1 MKHTEWTRRDFLS
14 ATGQAAMVSLAGSA
28 IACGGSS
35 VGDAVMAPGR
45 GSIEGTVVDLNG
57 VAQPGL
63 GLITL
68 LYDSGLHTGASVKV
82 DANGQFGFSNL
93 TAGDYQIRFD
103 APGEAHI
110 PDGVLHPIRF
120 SVKAGEPTPVTVDVE
135 IGGSDYAEIEIYAG
149 DYFYQ
154 WQPNGIE
161 NGEAVAKIGVIVCW
175 YNVGKQ
181 IHTVTGGPW
190 GDSGDMQRTASFMW
204 LADRVGLFGYRDKYF
219 PTMLGTL
226 RIIA

>member
-1 MKHTEWTRRDFLS
+1 MTNTEWSRRDFLAAS
-14 ATGQAAMVSLAGSA
+14 GQAAMVSLAGA
-28 IACGGSS
+28 AMACSGSS
-35 VGDAVMAPGR
+35 AASVITAPGR
-45 GSIEGTVVDLNG
+45 GSVEGIVVDLNG

-68 LYDSGLHTGASVKV
+68 MYDSGLHTGASVTV
-82 DANGQFGFSNL
+82 DSKGQFTFPNL
-93 TAGDYQIRFD
+93 TAGHYQIRFD

-120 SVKAGEPTPVTVDVE
+120 SVTAGAPTPVTVDVE
-135 IGGSDYAEIEIYAG
+135 IGTEDYAEIEIYAG

-161 NGEAVAKIGVIVCW
+161 NGEAVAKLGVLVCW

-204 LADRVGLFGYRDKYF
+204 VADRVGVFGYRDTYF
-219 PTMLGTL
+219 PSMLGTL
-226 RIIA
+226 RIIP

>member
-1 MKHTEWTRRDFLS
+1 MKNTEWSRRDFL
-14 ATGQAAMVSLAGSA
+14 AVTGQAAMVSLAGSA
-28 IACGGSS
+28 VACGGSS
-35 VGDAVMAPGR
+35 AASAITAPRR
-45 GSIEGTVVDLNG
+45 GSIEGTVVNLAE
-57 VAQPGL
+57 VVQPGL
-63 GLITL
+63 GVITL
-68 LYDSGLHTGASVKV
+68 MYDSGLHTGASVAV
-82 DANGQFGFSNL
+82 DSKGQFRFTNL
-93 TAGDYQIRFD
+93 TPGDYQIRFD

-110 PDGVLHPIRF
+110 PDGILHPIRF
-120 SVKAGEPTPVTVDVE
+120 SVQPGEPTPVTVTVE

-154 WQPNGIE
+154 WQPTGIE

-204 LADRVGLFGYRDKYF
+204 VADRVGVFGYRDKYF
-219 PTMLGTL
+219 PSMIGTL
-226 RIIA
+226 RITP